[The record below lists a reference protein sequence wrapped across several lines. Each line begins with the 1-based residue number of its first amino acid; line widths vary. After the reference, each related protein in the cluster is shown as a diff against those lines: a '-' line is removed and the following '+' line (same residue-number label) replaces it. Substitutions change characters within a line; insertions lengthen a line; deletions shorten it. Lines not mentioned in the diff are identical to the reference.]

1 MDQSA
6 NNKRIAKNTLILY
19 IRMFFTMI
27 VSLYTS
33 RVILNALG
41 VDDYGI
47 YNAVGGFVA
56 MFAVISNSL
65 SAAISRFITFE
76 LGKGNKVRINKIFS
90 TSVLIQLLIALC
102 IVLLAITLG
111 TWFLNTKMVIPD
123 DRVYAANWVFYLSIL
138 TFVVNLISVPY
149 NACIIA
155 HEQMKAF
162 AYIGIL
168 EAVGRL
174 CIAFAIMISPMDKLV
189 FYALLMGLLAGGIRL
204 LYGWY
209 CKRHF
214 EECHFR
220 WVYDKE
226 LVTEIFGF
234 AGWNFI
240 GSASGILKDQG
251 VNVLLNIFYGPSVN
265 AARAVATQVSSAV
278 TQFSTNFMTAL
289 NPQITKSYAT
299 NERQYTFSL
308 ICKGARLSF
317 FLLLILSLPIL
328 IETKTILTLW
338 LKIVPDYLVPFTR
351 LVLISMLI
359 GSLSQGMITL
369 MLATGDIRKYQL
381 VVGGVVLLDFPLSY
395 IALKLGFSP
404 TSVFVISV
412 FIALVC
418 LFLRLKM
425 LKDMVDFPVKE
436 FVKTVL
442 LRVGGVFL
450 LSLCLPLFITYF
462 MPDSILRF
470 FLNLFVCVL
479 ASVIIVWVIG
489 CTTTER
495 KMLLVKAKQLLRL
508 K

>member
-6 NNKRIAKNTLILY
+6 NSKRIAKNTLMLY

-27 VSLYTS
+27 VNLYTS

-41 VDDYGI
+41 VEDYGI

-76 LGKGNKVRINKIFS
+76 LGKGDKARINKIFS

-102 IVLLAITLG
+102 IVLLAVTLG

-123 DRVYAANWVFYLSIL
+123 DRMHAANWVFYLSIL

-174 CIAFAIMISPMDKLV
+174 GIAFAIMVSPIDKLV

-214 EECHFR
+214 EECHFG

-226 LVTEIFGF
+226 LVKEIFGF

-240 GSASGILKDQG
+240 GSASGVLKDQG
-251 VNVLLNIFYGPSVN
+251 VNVLLNIFSGPSVN

-278 TQFSTNFMTAL
+278 SQFSTNFMTAL

-299 NERQYTFSL
+299 NEREYTFSL

-317 FLLLILSLPIL
+317 FLLLL
-328 IETKTILTLW
+328 I
-338 LKIVPDYLVPFTR
+338 
-351 LVLISMLI
+351 
-359 GSLSQGMITL
+359 
-369 MLATGDIRKYQL
+369 
-381 VVGGVVLLDFPLSY
+381 
-395 IALKLGFSP
+395 
-404 TSVFVISV
+404 
-412 FIALVC
+412 
-418 LFLRLKM
+418 
-425 LKDMVDFPVKE
+425 
-436 FVKTVL
+436 
-442 LRVGGVFL
+442 
-450 LSLCLPLFITYF
+450 
-462 MPDSILRF
+462 
-470 FLNLFVCVL
+470 
-479 ASVIIVWVIG
+479 
-489 CTTTER
+489 
-495 KMLLVKAKQLLRL
+495 
-508 K
+508 

>member
-102 IVLLAITLG
+102 IVLFAITLG

-123 DRVYAANWVFYLSIL
+123 DRVYAANWVFYLSVL

-226 LVTEIFGF
+226 LVKEIFGF

-404 TSVFVISV
+404 TSVFVISL

-470 FLNLFVCVL
+470 FLNLFVCIL
-479 ASVIIVWVIG
+479 TSVIIVWVIG